1 MKEHVMKH
9 VYLTIAITL
18 LAASGA
24 QAQTSP
30 DLSGHWKGTIEIPNS
45 PADFEL
51 DIARNARGELY
62 GTATSGADKVTIPLQ
77 KISLEG
83 RRLTFYARTDQP
95 MQAEISES
103 GKIASGTATLAGYAL
118 PFSMGRTGEAK
129 IGPQP
134 TSPAVSKQLEGV
146 WKGAVSAGGAQ
157 YHFVVTVENQ
167 PGGRATA
174 TSVSVDEGGLT
185 LPLTVSQDGS
195 NVTFE
200 SHDVPITF
208 AGTLNAA
215 GTELAGT
222 FTQETTSLP
231 LTFTR

>member
-1 MKEHVMKH
+1 MKH
-9 VYLTIAITL
+9 VYIAYIAFGAITL
-18 LAASGA
+18 LAASSA
-24 QAQTSP
+24 PAQTSP
-30 DLSGHWKGTIEIPNS
+30 DLSGHWKGTIEIPNM
-45 PADFEL
+45 PADFEI

-62 GTATSGADKVTIPLQ
+62 GTVTAGADKVTIPLR
-77 KISLEG
+77 KISLDG
-83 RRLTFYARTDQP
+83 RRLTFYARADQP

-103 GKIASGTATLAGYAL
+103 GNIASGTATLSGYAL
-118 PFSMGRTGEAK
+118 PFSMGRTGDAT
-129 IGPQP
+129 IDPPP
-134 TSPAVSKQLEGV
+134 TSPAVSKSLEGV
-146 WKGAVSAGGAQ
+146 WKGALSAGGAQ

-185 LPLTVSQDGS
+185 LPLTVVQDGS

-200 SHDVPITF
+200 SRNVHMAF
-208 AGTLNAA
+208 AGTLNPA

-222 FTQETTSLP
+222 YTQGATSLP